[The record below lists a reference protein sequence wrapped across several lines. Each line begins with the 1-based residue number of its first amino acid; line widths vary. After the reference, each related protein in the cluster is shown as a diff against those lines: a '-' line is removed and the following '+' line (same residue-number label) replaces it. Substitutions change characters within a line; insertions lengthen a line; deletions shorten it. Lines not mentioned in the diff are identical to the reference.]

1 MSNLLKRKSNITLNE
16 FLNIKDIPKDKN
28 YMITLEEQ
36 VILFLKVTPINV
48 DLLSEEEL
56 ESKMD
61 LMNIEL
67 SSESNQYKILIIPR
81 AVDISDHIH
90 EQQELKDLANDDISI
105 YIINNRIIS
114 TTKMVENRNI
124 RENEFYIMIYDKTKD
139 NIEIDLKKRANSWI
153 SKLKNSGYESEIL
166 NKREIILLIKS
177 FTIPEFARVEDT
189 DYDNNIVRITRK
201 GV

>member
-1 MSNLLKRKSNITLNE
+1 MNE
-16 FLNIKDIPKDKN
+16 FLNIQRIDEN
-28 YMITLEEQ
+28 YLYTLDGQ
-36 VILFLKVTPINV
+36 VILFLKVFPINI
-48 DLLSEEEL
+48 DLLTEDEM

-139 NIEIDLKKRANSWI
+139 NIEIDLEKRANSWI
-153 SKLKNSGYESEIL
+153 SKLKNSGYESEVL
-166 NKREIILLIKS
+166 NKKEIILLIKS
-177 FTIPEFARVEDT
+177 FTIPEFSRVEDT

>member
-1 MSNLLKRKSNITLNE
+1 M
-16 FLNIKDIPKDKN
+16 
-28 YMITLEEQ
+28 
-36 VILFLKVTPINV
+36 
-48 DLLSEEEL
+48 

-139 NIEIDLKKRANSWI
+139 NIVVEKTAKKI
-153 SKLKNSGYESEIL
+153 SA
-166 NKREIILLIKS
+166 
-177 FTIPEFARVEDT
+177 F
-189 DYDNNIVRITRK
+189 
-201 GV
+201 